1 MDEREKNSLIWNL
14 ASKNGILLGM
24 FSTLCLA
31 LKQVSALIG
40 SETLASGAG
49 IILWTL
55 EFVGCIWLLRRFM
68 KRYVADYPDATNAE
82 TYALGK
88 RTCLFS
94 SLILAAALVFMVL
107 YVPDNLF
114 SRSFQ
119 DLSETYS
126 AMLDPSVLEG
136 MNLADRP
143 GIVFFSQFLYCWV
156 YGILVSS
163 FLSRSIPQDPRIQEM
178 LDELNRRGFPDETD
192 GTDETDDQESTDNQ

>member
-136 MNLADRP
+136 MNLADRESSSSPSSSTAGSMASSSPPSCRGASRRTP
-143 GIVFFSQFLYCWV
+143 GSRRCWT
-156 YGILVSS
+156 
-163 FLSRSIPQDPRIQEM
+163 
-178 LDELNRRGFPDETD
+178 N
-192 GTDETDDQESTDNQ
+192 

>member
-1 MDEREKNSLIWNL
+1 MDEREKNGRIWNL

-24 FSTLCLA
+24 FSTVCLA
-31 LKQVSALIG
+31 LKQLSAL
-40 SETLASGAG
+40 SSSPALVSGAG
-49 IILWTL
+49 IVLWTL

-68 KRYVADYPDATNAE
+68 KRYVEENPDATNLD

-94 SLILAAALVFMVL
+94 SLILAAALVFLVL

-114 SRSFQ
+114 EKSFQ
-119 DLSETYS
+119 ELSQNYS
-126 AMLDPSVLEG
+126 SMLDPAILSEMDLS
-136 MNLADRP
+136 DSP
-143 GIVFFSQFLYCWV
+143 GLVFFSQFLYCWI

-178 LDELNRRGFPDETD
+178 LDQLNKR
-192 GTDETDDQESTDNQ
+192 DDIDNQ